1 MRDRRLRRSQTISPF
16 GVGAILDIGG
26 ESFVAEDIRK
36 WKGRANILNA
46 PTIARLVGVNQLR
59 TAPEAPDTRGPNL
72 NASGVQFCRFPLWL
86 FCTNEECRNL
96 LHWDLMKERNLEAGS
111 PPRCP
116 SCAQKPQL
124 TPMRFVM
131 VCGNGHLGDV
141 DWFKW
146 AHSAT
151 GDRAQRTC
159 AKREKL
165 AYRVSP
171 DRGVGL
177 GSIYVECTGCG
188 ATRDLEGIAAP
199 HTPRSLG
206 WSCQGRQPWFAPG
219 IRENCDQAPAIIQRG
234 ASNVYFPAI
243 TSAIEIPP
251 DADYEHFAGPP
262 VRIRANQN
270 FGLLETNPQH
280 PFRDQLIPLIAL
292 EEEVTEDLVRH
303 VLGIQLGADAPA
315 HPNGA
320 ADLSVEQIT
329 RDEWRALTIERDHE
343 AHPKDRFVVEHTD
356 LSNRHRPA
364 ANTEAAELLTG
375 RLAHLVKVRR
385 LREVRVLRGFHRYT
399 MENMVPADVDQ
410 SLDWLPAIEVYGE
423 GILLALDEQSVSTW
437 ETLPNVR
444 DRIQDLEDRREASVF
459 SKFLPVLTPRFV
471 MLHTLAHLLIRQL
484 IYESGYSSSSIRERL
499 YVAESSSPQPM
510 AGLMVY
516 TGAGDSEGTLG
527 GLVRSG
533 DPDWFLPT
541 LITALQRGDW
551 CSLDPVCAESSSQ
564 GPDGL
569 SLAACHACALVAET
583 SCDYGN
589 LSLDRKILIDPQ
601 LGYLHP
607 VLVAAEQARL
617 GIL

>member
-1 MRDRRLRRSQTISPF
+1 
-16 GVGAILDIGG
+16 
-26 ESFVAEDIRK
+26 
-36 WKGRANILNA
+36 
-46 PTIARLVGVNQLR
+46 
-59 TAPEAPDTRGPNL
+59 
-72 NASGVQFCRFPLWL
+72 
-86 FCTNEECRNL
+86 
-96 LHWDLMKERNLEAGS
+96 
-111 PPRCP
+111 
-116 SCAQKPQL
+116 
-124 TPMRFVM
+124 
-131 VCGNGHLGDV
+131 
-141 DWFKW
+141 
-146 AHSAT
+146 
-151 GDRAQRTC
+151 
-159 AKREKL
+159 
-165 AYRVSP
+165 
-171 DRGVGL
+171 
-177 GSIYVECTGCG
+177 
-188 ATRDLEGIAAP
+188 
-199 HTPRSLG
+199 
-206 WSCQGRQPWFAPG
+206 
-219 IRENCDQAPAIIQRG
+219 
-234 ASNVYFPAI
+234 VYFPAI